1 MSVEKKPKQDPVEA
15 LVKKRYS
22 KIPVSQTAIEGMRMS
37 SDDRQWVLRV
47 ISLQDLA
54 IEEYISKV
62 VCKSLNAAYK
72 KTADEIIKQ
81 NTRIFDMIEKQNKKI
96 DDIAKAM
103 DDIKCRIEDHER
115 RIEIIEDVL
124 KIKRA

>member
-1 MSVEKKPKQDPVEA
+1 MSAEKKPKRDPVEA

-37 SDDRQWVLRV
+37 SDDRQWVIRV

-81 NTRIFDMIEKQNKKI
+81 NTRIFKMIENQNKKI
-96 DDIAKAM
+96 DEIAKAM

-115 RIEIIEDVL
+115 RIEIIEDIL